1 MTTPTTRN
9 YALETSMRMFGAAA
23 TSDRMPRQYGF
34 HICRNSNS
42 FNIGF
47 MGMNEAS
54 LGAVIHL
61 RTTEEHPFYIS
72 KINIRFLGQKTRGWS
87 EPYNNDFEI
96 KRNFEKICD
105 INVNL
110 WTSDEND
117 EFKKLRNWIYHLT
130 FLYPPSMTYLRRDNN

>member
-1 MTTPTTRN
+1 MPATITRIP
-9 YALETSMRMFGAAA
+9 AFLITEDAA
-23 TSDRMPRQYGF
+23 PV
-34 HICRNSNS
+34 
-42 FNIGF
+42 
-47 MGMNEAS
+47 NEAS
-54 LGAVIHL
+54 LGGVIHL

-117 EFKKLRNWIYHLT
+117 EFKNLESRKNISIMDPIIETRVMLLAKIINGDSIHNSLED
-130 FLYPPSMTYLRRDNN
+130 DNE